1 VNARAERKTRNR
13 GGGGA
18 ERTREAGGRADARWS
33 GRKYQRVFFLHFIIF
48 RSRDYPQIV
57 HRDASVL
64 EERDKGKRQEPL
76 QFPNNTRNHYIVKH
90 Y

>member
-1 VNARAERKTRNR
+1 MRVRSGRLGIVEAAAQSGRARR
-13 GGGGA
+13 
-18 ERTREAGGRADARWS
+18 AGGRTRGGAGES
-33 GRKYQRVFFLHFIIF
+33 TNGFFLLHFIIF